1 MPLKRSLTFAALA
14 LLQLAPAAAAA
25 PPHIVYALIDDFG
38 WANAGWHRDAPD
50 NEVATPNMNEL
61 VKQGVELN
69 RFYAHK
75 FCGPSRAA
83 LQTGRLP
90 IHVTVLDDNL
100 ADNNPKDPDGGYQGI
115 PRNMTGIAVKLKAAG
130 YSTAMAGKA
139 GAPAPPAPLL
149 AATRPP
155 NLNVSFLSFDS
166 GTTASRP
173 PTTSPRDEATTRR

>member
-61 VKQGVELN
+61 VKQGIELN

-139 GAPAPPAPLL
+139 GAPRSARPAPCSDTP
-149 AATRPP
+149 A
-155 NLNVSFLSFDS
+155 
-166 GTTASRP
+166 
-173 PTTSPRDEATTRR
+173 